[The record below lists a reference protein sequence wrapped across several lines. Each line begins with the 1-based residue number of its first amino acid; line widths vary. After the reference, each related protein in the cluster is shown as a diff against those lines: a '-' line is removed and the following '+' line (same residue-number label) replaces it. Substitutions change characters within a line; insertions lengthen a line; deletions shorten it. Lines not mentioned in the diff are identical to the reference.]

1 MSISVTSLEIPDVKI
16 VTVKKHGDSRG
27 FFSETYTKR
36 AFVEAGIDADFVQ
49 DNHVLSGDKG
59 TVRGLHFQTPPHDQ
73 AKLIRVCRG
82 AIFDVAVDLRVGSPT
97 YGRHVSVVLSAEEWN
112 QIFIPRGFAHGLATL
127 EPNTEVIYKV
137 SNYYAPAHDKGV
149 LWNDP
154 AFAISWPVTEAEAHL
169 SAKDKIQPRFAE
181 LPQYFTYKA

>member
-59 TVRGLHFQTPPHDQ
+59 TVRGLHF
-73 AKLIRVCRG
+73 VCPMVNG
-82 AIFDVAVDLRVGSPT
+82 VVAGGLRV
-97 YGRHVSVVLSAEEWN
+97 A
-112 QIFIPRGFAHGLATL
+112 
-127 EPNTEVIYKV
+127 
-137 SNYYAPAHDKGV
+137 APAVADA
-149 LWNDP
+149 N
-154 AFAISWPVTEAEAHL
+154 PVSKMFHERA
-169 SAKDKIQPRFAE
+169 
-181 LPQYFTYKA
+181 